1 MDNGATKSGY
11 IKAWTCPHCR
21 ALNVARRCG
30 CAASREAN
38 THACVDLDSIAL
50 ERRLVSHGR
59 CSAALDLLA
68 YVASRPRGRRNPHP
82 NYAEHQ
88 DALDRV
94 RAVAELAGQLDPWAH
109 FYAFGTCSVDCA
121 PAMQLPFG
129 KLDPYVR
136 PEPL

>member
-1 MDNGATKSGY
+1 MTAYYVSCYDAGRVVLLSG
-11 IKAWTCPHCR
+11 P
-21 ALNVARRCG
+21 
-30 CAASREAN
+30 
-38 THACVDLDSIAL
+38 
-50 ERRLVSHGR
+50 
-59 CSAALDLLA
+59 
-68 YVASRPRGRRNPHP
+68 
-82 NYAEHQ
+82 YAEHQ